1 MTERERSA
9 MFDYESLRVI
19 WWLILGILLIGFA
32 VMDGFDF
39 GIAALIRV
47 LGRDDAERR
56 TLLETV
62 EPVWEGNQVWFILA
76 GGATFAA
83 WPLLY
88 AVAFSGLYVAM
99 FLLLAAFILRPV
111 SFNYR
116 NKSTNPQWRNIWDWL
131 LTITGTVPPLIFGVA
146 FGNLFLGVPFRFD
159 EELRMTY
166 TGSFFGLLSPF
177 ALLCGLISLAM
188 ILMHGASYAA
198 MKADIALAARAS
210 RVARGAAIV
219 FVLLYLAAGAWLRF
233 GLSGYAIV
241 SVVAGDAPSNPLLK
255 QVVVQGN
262 WFAGFAALHSIFWL
276 APALAVASAAGMAAL
291 SLSPRHRMA
300 FVASALTIAATIL
313 SAGLALFPFLL
324 PSSLDPDS
332 SLTVWDASSSK
343 STLGLMLLSTVVLL
357 PIVLA
362 YTAWVYRVLRGRV
375 SLEHVRRS
383 HGIY

>member
-1 MTERERSA
+1 
-9 MFDYESLRVI
+9 MFDYATLRVI
-19 WWLILGILLIGFA
+19 WWLILGVLLIGFA

-39 GIAALIRV
+39 GIAALVRV

-88 AVAFSGLYVAM
+88 AAAFSGFYVAM
-99 FLLLAAFILRPV
+99 FVLLAAFILRPV
-111 SFNYR
+111 SFSYR
-116 NKSTNPQWRNIWDWL
+116 NKSINPQWRNAWDWV
-131 LTITGTVPPLIFGVA
+131 LTVNGSVPPLIFGVA

-159 EELRMTY
+159 EELRMIY
-166 TGSFFGLLSPF
+166 AGSFLGLLSPF

-188 ILMHGASYAA
+188 ILMHGAAYAA
-198 MKADIALAARAS
+198 MKADIVLAARAS
-210 RVARGAAIV
+210 RVARSASVA
-219 FVLLYLAAGAWLRF
+219 FVLLYLGAGAWLAF
-233 GLSGYAIV
+233 GLPGYAIV
-241 SVVAGDAPSNPLLK
+241 STIAGDAPSNPLLK
-255 QVVVQGN
+255 HVVAQGN
-262 WFAGFAALHSIFWL
+262 WFAGFGMHPAFWL
-276 APALAVASAAGMAAL
+276 APLLAVISAAAMPAL
-291 SLSPRHRMA
+291 CLASHYRIA
-300 FVASALTIAATIL
+300 FAASALAIAMTIL

-324 PSSLDPDS
+324 PSSLDPNS

-343 STLGLMLLSTVVLL
+343 TTLGLMLLSTVVLL

-383 HGIY
+383 HGMY

>member
-1 MTERERSA
+1 
-9 MFDYESLRVI
+9 MFDYATLRVI
-19 WWLILGILLIGFA
+19 WWLILGVLLIGFA

-39 GIAALIRV
+39 GIAALVRV

-88 AVAFSGLYVAM
+88 AAAFSGFYVAM
-99 FLLLAAFILRPV
+99 FVLLAAFILRPV
-111 SFNYR
+111 SFSYR
-116 NKSTNPQWRNIWDWL
+116 NKSINPQWRNAWDWV
-131 LTITGTVPPLIFGVA
+131 LTVNGSVPPLIFGVA

-159 EELRMTY
+159 EELRMIY
-166 TGSFFGLLSPF
+166 AGSFLGLLSPF

-188 ILMHGASYAA
+188 ILMHGAAYAA
-198 MKADIALAARAS
+198 MKADIVLAARAS
-210 RVARGAAIV
+210 RVARSASVA
-219 FVLLYLAAGAWLRF
+219 FVLLYLGAGAWLAF
-233 GLSGYAIV
+233 GLPGYAIV
-241 SVVAGDAPSNPLLK
+241 STIAGDAPSNPLLK
-255 QVVVQGN
+255 HVVAQGN
-262 WFAGFAALHSIFWL
+262 WFAGFGMHPAFWL
-276 APALAVASAAGMAAL
+276 APLLAVISAAAMPAL
-291 SLSPRHRMA
+291 SLASHYRIA
-300 FVASALTIAATIL
+300 FAASALAIAMTIL

-324 PSSLDPDS
+324 PSSLDPNS

-343 STLGLMLLSTVVLL
+343 TTLGLMLLSTVVLL

-383 HGIY
+383 HGMY

>member
-1 MTERERSA
+1 

-19 WWLILGILLIGFA
+19 WWLILGVLLIGFA

-83 WPLLY
+83 WPTLY

-99 FLLLAAFILRPV
+99 FVLLAAFILRPV
-111 SFNYR
+111 GFSYR
-116 NKSTNPQWRNIWDWL
+116 SKSTNPQWRNIWDWV
-131 LTITGTVPPLIFGVA
+131 LTVTGIVPPLIFGVA

-159 EELRMTY
+159 ADLRMTY

-177 ALLCGLISLAM
+177 ALLCGLISLSM
-188 ILMHGASYAA
+188 ILMHGAAYAA
-198 MKADIALAARAS
+198 MKADLALARRAE
-210 RVARGAAIV
+210 RLAQLFAW
-219 FVLLYLAAGAWLRF
+219 LYVSTYMAAGIWL
-233 GLSGYAIV
+233 LTSIPGYALFG
-241 SVVAGDAPSNPLLK
+241 AGGANDPSNPLHK
-255 QVVVQGN
+255 QVLSGGTWLGN
-262 WFAGFAALHSIFWL
+262 GPLTPWHTLAALAGLVS
-276 APALAVASAAGMAAL
+276 ALAASFL
-291 SLSPRHRMA
+291 VRRSRHRSA
-300 FVASALTIAATIL
+300 FVASSFALAATIL
-313 SAGLALFPFLL
+313 SAGMALFPFLL
-324 PSSLDPDS
+324 PSSLDPNG
-332 SLTVWDASSSK
+332 SLTIWDASSSK
-343 STLGLMLLSTVVLL
+343 ATLGLMLLSTAVLL

-383 HGIY
+383 HGMY